1 MAKKI
6 EQSAEEKKLYNDVK
20 KLVKR
25 ANQRLLRIEREF
37 GEQGLFA
44 ARQLYSYLDTNEL
57 QARTKSGR
65 VSIRKGFTLMQ
76 LAGVRKAV
84 LNYLSDETSRVAGA
98 KQYIKDVSKETGFN
112 FDYKQ
117 VNVIYRARKDYTWI
131 YEYIPKSEFWLNVQ
145 VSKKQGWDN
154 EEFIEQLR
162 AINQGLND
170 ESFKED
176 LEALYLYCVK
186 GS

>member
-6 EQSAEEKKLYNDVK
+6 EQSAEEKKLYSDVK

-57 QARTKSGR
+57 QARTKTGR
-65 VSIRKGFTLMQ
+65 VRLSKGFTLMQ
-76 LAGVRKAV
+76 LMAVRKAV

-98 KQYIKDVSKETGFN
+98 RQYIKDVSKKAGFE

-117 VNVIYRARKDYTWI
+117 AETIYRARKDYQWI
-131 YEYIPKSEFWLNVQ
+131 YEYIPASEFWNNVQ
-145 VSKKQGWDN
+145 VAKKQGWDS

-162 AINQGLND
+162 AINEKLND